1 MTIKRVQQVGLTGW
15 SIGEP
20 HAEGG
25 ILRIPIHTPAGEV
38 EEVYDLSGLPEGE
51 AVPGPSL
58 AVGEVVVGALV
69 YAIREGEQV
78 RAVVLD
84 WVDQF
89 AQLAQPPDQPPVE
102 EEAQGGAP

>member
-38 EEVYDLSGLPEGE
+38 EEVYDLSDLPEGE
-51 AVPGPSL
+51 VALGQDL
-58 AVGEVVVGALV
+58 AVGEVVVGALI

-84 WVDQF
+84 WVGQF
-89 AQLAQPPDQPPVE
+89 AQPPDQPPGE
-102 EEAQGGAP
+102 EGAHGGA

>member
-1 MTIKRVQQVGLTGW
+1 MTIERVQQVGLPGW

-25 ILRIPIHTPAGEV
+25 ILRIPIQSPSGEA
-38 EEVYDLSGLPEGE
+38 EEVYDLSNLPEGE

-58 AVGEVVVGALV
+58 AVGEVVMGALV
-69 YAIREGEQV
+69 YAVREGEQV
-78 RAVVLD
+78 RAVVLS

-89 AQLAQPPDQPPVE
+89 AQPAQPPDQPPG

>member
-1 MTIKRVQQVGLTGW
+1 M
-15 SIGEP
+15 
-20 HAEGG
+20 EGD
-25 ILRIPIHTPAGEV
+25 ILRIPVRTSTGEV
-38 EEVYDLSGLPEGE
+38 EEVYDLSSLPEGE

-58 AVGEVVVGALV
+58 AVGEVAVGALA

-89 AQLAQPPDQPPVE
+89 AQFAQPPGQPPVE

>member
-1 MTIKRVQQVGLTGW
+1 MIVERVQQVGLSGW

-20 HAEGG
+20 RVEGG
-25 ILRIPIHTPAGEV
+25 ILHIPIQSPSGEV
-38 EEVYDLSGLPEGE
+38 EEVYDLSNLPEGE

-58 AVGEVVVGALV
+58 AVGEVAVGALV
-69 YAIREGEQV
+69 YAIREGNEV

-89 AQLAQPPDQPPVE
+89 AQPPDQPPVE
-102 EEAQGGAP
+102 EEAQGGA